1 MSSFKIFDISGSG
14 LAAESV
20 RLNTIASNLANAD
33 SVTGSPTTV
42 YRARH
47 PVFQAIR
54 DAVASFGTH
63 LSTDDQGAD
72 AAVRVAGIVESD
84 APPTVTHDPGNP
96 LADANGNVYSPNV
109 NVIEEMTDMI
119 SASRAYQDNVE
130 VMNTSKDLMLDTLK
144 LGES

>member
-33 SVTGSPTTV
+33 SVTGSATTV
-42 YRARH
+42 YKARH
-47 PVFQAIR
+47 PVFQAVR
-54 DAVASFGTH
+54 DAVASFGTE
-63 LSTDDQGAD
+63 LSTDDAGAD
-72 AAVRVAGIVESD
+72 SSVQVAGIVTSN
-84 APPTVTHDPGNP
+84 APPLVTHDPGNP
-96 LADANGNVYSPNV
+96 LADANGDVYSPNV

>member
-1 MSSFKIFDISGSG
+1 MSSFKIFDIAGSG
-14 LAAESV
+14 LSAESV

-33 SVTGSPTTV
+33 SASGDPTTV
-42 YRARH
+42 YKARH
-47 PVFQAIR
+47 PVFQAVQ
-54 DAVASFGTH
+54 AAAMTSF
-63 LSTDDQGAD
+63 STDSDSASG
-72 AAVRVAGIVESD
+72 AAVRVSGIVESN

-96 LADANGNVYSPNV
+96 LADAQGDVYSPNV

-144 LGES
+144 LGQS